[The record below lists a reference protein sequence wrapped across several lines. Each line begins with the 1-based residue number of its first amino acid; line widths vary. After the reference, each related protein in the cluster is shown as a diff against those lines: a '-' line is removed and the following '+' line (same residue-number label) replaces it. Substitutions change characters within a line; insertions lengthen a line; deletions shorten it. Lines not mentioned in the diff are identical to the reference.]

1 MITTLTVIIGLT
13 FLAMQITLNA
23 TLNEISK
30 IKAQLDPI
38 CKEGGVYQKTKPIVL
53 NELSRTIWVKSA
65 PLYHVIRK

>member
-1 MITTLTVIIGLT
+1 
-13 FLAMQITLNA
+13 MQIALNA